1 LHCWALTWC
10 VPSRYERELTDARL
24 SGRPLY
30 AEVRQMFDELDQDE
44 SGARG
49 PLARACLLL
58 RGQRKGVG

>member
-1 LHCWALTWC
+1 

-49 PLARACLLL
+49 PPARACLLL